1 VKCGKNV
8 ENKSLK
14 SYPQI
19 IYSKALLKSQYA
31 LNYTRANSLI

>member
-8 ENKSLK
+8 DNKGLK

-19 IYSKALLKSQYA
+19 IYSKALLKSQ
-31 LNYTRANSLI
+31 